1 MLLAIVGSL
10 YSQIKILLIFLT
22 CHSYLLAAS
31 YIHYKS
37 IIDEHNI
44 LYRET
49 DISLFLCSISPLL
62 AGKLEH
68 LRFNYVFINSAC
80 VRALVYSLKS
90 RISSLHELQLHKCAI
105 SSSDYLH
112 LIGISKLTNFASY
125 RSLTIDVSVAKE
137 LAKLLESNK
146 TLEKVEV
153 LEKSLN
159 RELTIILA
167 RAMRVS
173 NVKKLQIGHV
183 DRTGCNKPIELELL
197 GQYPLSKVE
206 LL

>member
-1 MLLAIVGSL
+1 ML
-10 YSQIKILLIFLT
+10 
-22 CHSYLLAAS
+22 CC
-31 YIHYKS
+31 YKS
-37 IIDEHNI
+37 IIHEHNI

-68 LRFNYVFINSAC
+68 LLFDYVFINSAC
-80 VRALVYSLKS
+80 VRVLVHSLKS
-90 RISSLHELQLHKCAI
+90 RISSLHELRLHECAI

-112 LIGISKLTNFASY
+112 LIGITKLTNFASY
-125 RSLTIDVSVAKE
+125 RSLNIDVSVAKE
-137 LAKLLESNK
+137 LAKLLENNK

-153 LEKSLN
+153 VEKSLN

-173 NVKKLQIGHV
+173 NVKKLRIGHV

-197 GQYPLSKVE
+197 GHYPLSKVD